1 VDDHLKDLIHKLG
14 SVINETLSDSDKI
27 ADVIGVIRETG
38 YDVFLVIEA
47 TIGFNKLKKNTTD
60 AVTDDFQR
68 LPAELTF
75 TDQDQEFLKSLKIY
89 IEEE

>member
-1 VDDHLKDLIHKLG
+1 
-14 SVINETLSDSDKI
+14 
-27 ADVIGVIRETG
+27 
-38 YDVFLVIEA
+38 LVIEA